1 MPGQAIVTIGEKQWT
16 VSLATTFGELVTGL
30 GGLPYLALGSGML
43 FDTGA
48 EQWIEVT
55 TEPMLFPLDIV
66 LISSDLVVMSVES
79 DVAPGQTLR
88 KYGHYFLEVNVGET
102 EGIGIGDRVDM
113 QLLVAP
119 AQEWIGDL
127 TSWMI
132 AIMGMVVVFSMARA
146 MMSLALR
153 RPKPPKALPPAERRP
168 GLKEKRIESAYLT
181 NWQYGGYSY
190 IEEDPARPEELWVRG
205 SVDYANPDEVIA
217 IALEAGLPR
226 IHLAG
231 GFWQKIGRQGW
242 GEEVSIAEARKALA
256 KARER
261 FPW

>member
-16 VSLATTFGELVTGL
+16 VSLATTFDELVTGL
-30 GGLPYLALGSGML
+30 GGLPYLAPGSGML

-55 TEPMLFPLDIV
+55 TEPMLFSLDIV
-66 LISSDLVVMSVES
+66 FVSSDLVVMSVES

-88 KYGHYFLEVNVGET
+88 KYGHYFLEVNAGET
-102 EGIGIGDRVDM
+102 EGIGIGDHVDM

-119 AQEWIGDL
+119 AQEWMGAL
-127 TSWMI
+127 TSWMM
-132 AIMGMVVVFSMARA
+132 AIMGVVIVFSLARA
-146 MMSLALR
+146 MVSLALR
-153 RPKPPKALPPAERRP
+153 KPKPPKALPPAERGP
-168 GLKEKRIESAYLT
+168 GLKTRRMKSAYLT

-190 IEEDPARPEELWVRG
+190 IEEDPARPEELWVKG

-217 IALEAGLPR
+217 IAEEAGLSR

-231 GFWQKIGRQGW
+231 GFWQKIGRRGW
-242 GEEVSIAEARKALA
+242 GEEVSIAEAKRALA